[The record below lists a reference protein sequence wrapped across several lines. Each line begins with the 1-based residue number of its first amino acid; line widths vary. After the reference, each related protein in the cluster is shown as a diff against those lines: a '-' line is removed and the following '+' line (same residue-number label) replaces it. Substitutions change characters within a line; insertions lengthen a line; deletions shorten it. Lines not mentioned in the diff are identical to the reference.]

1 MTHSNVMQTSL
12 ESNIFLIEA
21 LIETLNNDW
30 KVSALENGHVH
41 SYKLGYDVAKRFIK
55 VWRYDLFNGE
65 VRDGRSIYFFIDKN
79 DGAVYKPASYKAPA
93 KGIRF
98 YINQL
103 ADNPAICDPYGSFLY
118 RR

>member
-1 MTHSNVMQTSL
+1 MTQTNSMPTSL
-12 ESNIFLIEA
+12 ESNIFLVEA
-21 LIETLNNDW
+21 LIERLNDEW
-30 KVSALENGHVH
+30 KVSALENGHAH

-79 DGAVYKPASYKAPA
+79 DGAVYKAASYKAPA

-103 ADNPAICDPYGSFLY
+103 ADNPATCDPYGSFLY
-118 RR
+118 KR

>member
-1 MTHSNVMQTSL
+1 MTQTNVMQTSL

-21 LIETLNNDW
+21 LIEQLNDDW

-41 SYKLGYDVAKRFIK
+41 SYKLTYDVAKRFIK
-55 VWRYDLFNGE
+55 VWRHDVYNGLIRE
-65 VRDGRSIYFFIDKN
+65 GRSIYFFIDKN
-79 DGAVYKPASYKAPA
+79 GGAVYKPASYKAPA

-103 ADNPAICDPYGSFLY
+103 ADNPAVCDPYGSFLY
-118 RR
+118 KR